1 MLVSSTMNPLPT
13 KLLQLKHEFN
23 RLNDEISAQVNELQ
37 SIENEQ
43 AQTLNDI
50 NKKELELKGL
60 VKEMNVK
67 LINKDVLSQ
76 RNGVVRDKFNTL
88 DVELQEDA
96 ENVSD
101 EKKLFLQHLG
111 IRIHLKEVS
120 LSVWELKV
128 TIII

>member
-1 MLVSSTMNPLPT
+1 MNPLPT

-23 RLNDEISAQVNELQ
+23 RLNDEISAQMNELQ
-37 SIENEQ
+37 SIEIEQ
-43 AQTLNDI
+43 TQTLNDI
-50 NKKELELKGL
+50 NKKELELAGL
-60 VKEMNVK
+60 VKELNVK
-67 LINKDVLSQ
+67 LINKDVLAQ

-111 IRIHLKEVS
+111 IRMHLKEVS
-120 LSVWELKV
+120 SSIWEIKV
-128 TIII
+128 FITI